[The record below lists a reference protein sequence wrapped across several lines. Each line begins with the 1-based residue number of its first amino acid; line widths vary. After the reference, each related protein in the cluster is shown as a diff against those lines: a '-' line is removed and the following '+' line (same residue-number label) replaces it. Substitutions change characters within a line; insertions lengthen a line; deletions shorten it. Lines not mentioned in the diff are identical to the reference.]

1 MLDIKYIR
9 ENADVVKKAAKDK
22 LFDVDIDRLLEV
34 DNQLKVLNQK
44 LDEIKKERNELSSL
58 IPSLSADE
66 KQEKIKYVKDLKE
79 AISKME
85 SEIAPLKEE
94 FDNIML
100 TVPNPTLEEVPIG
113 KDENDNVELRK
124 WGEIRKF
131 DFTPRDHVELGEMLD
146 LMDFAHAS
154 KIAGSRTYYLK
165 NDAVLLEMAICRYV
179 LDKLV
184 SKGFCPMTVPVMV
197 KDVAM
202 KGTGYFPLG
211 REQAYAIT
219 EDDLYLVGTS
229 EVSLVSFH
237 NGETLN
243 KKDLPIFY
251 AGYSNCFRR
260 EAGTYGK
267 DTRGLY
273 RVHQFTK
280 IEQVAICEA
289 DSDVQYKIHDFL
301 LNNSEEIL
309 QDFKIPYR
317 VVQVCTGDIGIGQIR
332 KHDIEA
338 WMPSRNSYSET
349 HSCSSFND
357 FQARRSNIKYRDD
370 DGTTKYVYTLNN
382 TAIASPRILIP
393 ILENYQNEDGTITI
407 PEVLVPYMGGKTK
420 IELPK
425 AK

>member
-1 MLDIKYIR
+1 MLDIKFIR
-9 ENADVVKKAAKDK
+9 ENAEVVKKAAKDK
-22 LFDVDIDRLLEV
+22 LFNVDIDRLLEV
-34 DNQLKVLNQK
+34 DTNLKLLNQK
-44 LDEIKKERNELSSL
+44 LDELKEERNKLSSL
-58 IPSLSADE
+58 IPSLSSEE
-66 KQEKIKYVKDLKE
+66 KQEKIDYVKTLKGQ
-79 AISKME
+79 I
-85 SEIAPLKEE
+85 SEIENEIIPLKEE

-100 TVPNPTLEEVPIG
+100 TVPNPTLPEVPVG

-131 DFTPRDHVELGEMLD
+131 DFTPRDHVELGQMLD

-154 KIAGSRTYYLK
+154 KIAGARTYYLK

-211 REQAYAIT
+211 KEQAYAIT

-229 EVSLVSFH
+229 EVSLVSYH
-237 NGETLN
+237 NSEILN
-243 KKDLPIFY
+243 KKDLPILY

-289 DSDVQYKIHDFL
+289 DSDKQYELHNFL

-309 QDFKIPYR
+309 QDLKIPYR

-338 WMPSRNSYSET
+338 WMPSRNAYSET

-357 FQARRSNIKYRDD
+357 FQARRSNIKYRDE
-370 DGTTKYVYTLNN
+370 DGNTKYVYTLNN

-393 ILENYQNEDGTITI
+393 VLENYQNEDGTVTI
-407 PEVLVPYMGGKTK
+407 PDVLVPYMGGKAK

-425 AK
+425 IK

>member
-1 MLDIKYIR
+1 MLDIKFIR

-22 LFDVDIDRLLEV
+22 LFNVDIDRLLDV
-34 DNQLKVLNQK
+34 DNELKLLNQK
-44 LDEIKKERNELSSL
+44 LDELKEERNKLSSL
-58 IPSLSADE
+58 IPSLSPEE
-66 KQEKIKYVKDLKE
+66 KQEKIKYVKELKE
-79 AISKME
+79 KISKME
-85 SEIAPLKEE
+85 NEILPLKEE

-100 TVPNPTLEEVPIG
+100 TVPNPTLPEVPIG
-113 KDENDNVELRK
+113 KDENDNIELRT

-165 NDAVLLEMAICRYV
+165 NDAVLLEMAVCRFV
-179 LDKLV
+179 LDKLI

-229 EVSLVSFH
+229 EVSLVSYH

-243 KKDLPIFY
+243 KADLPILY

-280 IEQVAICEA
+280 IEQVAICAA
-289 DSDVQYKIHDFL
+289 DSDEQYKIHDFL

-309 QDFKIPYR
+309 QDLKIPYR

-338 WMPSRNSYSET
+338 WMPSRNAYSET

-357 FQARRSNIKYRDD
+357 FQARRSNIKYRDE
-370 DGTTKYVYTLNN
+370 DGTTKFVYTLNN

-393 ILENYQNEDGTITI
+393 IIENYQNEDGTITI
-407 PEVLVPYMGGKTK
+407 PDVLVPYMGGKTK

-425 AK
+425 TK

>member
-1 MLDIKYIR
+1 MLDIKFIR

-22 LFDVDIDRLLEV
+22 LFNVDIDRLLEI
-34 DNQLKVLNQK
+34 DNTLKTLNQK
-44 LDEIKKERNELSSL
+44 LDELKKERNELSSL
-58 IPSLSADE
+58 IPSLSSDE
-66 KQEKIKYVKDLKE
+66 KQEKIKYVKELKE
-79 AISKME
+79 KISEME
-85 SEIAPLKEE
+85 NEIAPLKEE

-100 TVPNPTLEEVPIG
+100 TVPNPTLPEVPIG

-124 WGEIRKF
+124 WGKIRKF
-131 DFTPRDHVELGEMLD
+131 DFTPRDHVELGQMLD

-154 KIAGSRTYYLK
+154 KIAGARTYYLK
-165 NDAVLLEMAICRYV
+165 NDAVLLEMAICRFV

-202 KGTGYFPLG
+202 RGTGYFPLG
-211 REQAYAIT
+211 KEQAYAIT

-229 EVSLVSFH
+229 EVSLVSYH
-237 NGETLN
+237 NSETLD

-289 DSDVQYKIHDFL
+289 NSDTQYKIHDFL

-309 QDFKIPYR
+309 QDLKIPYR

-393 ILENYQNEDGTITI
+393 ILENYQNEDGTVTI
-407 PEVLVPYMGGKTK
+407 PDVLVPYMGGKTK

-425 AK
+425 K